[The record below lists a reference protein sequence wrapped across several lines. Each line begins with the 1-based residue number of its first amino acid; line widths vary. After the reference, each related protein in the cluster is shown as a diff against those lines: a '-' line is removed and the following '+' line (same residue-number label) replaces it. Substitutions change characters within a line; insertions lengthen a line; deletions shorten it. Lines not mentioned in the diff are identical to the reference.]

1 MFSLV
6 VENVSLEHLHVG
18 NKGHIKW
25 CPGATRSM
33 YAHLATHKLD
43 SRTCQHDGM
52 NSLLAKL
59 NCIHENSDY
68 PSLVNP
74 RIVRKLRSLIG
85 ELVDMGILK
94 QGRMRTV
101 VWPSWTHAWTL
112 PSWTGD
118 IGPPSV
124 VPVEEH
130 EQLEVPKAPVA
141 AGDDD
146 VMSWVQTETSSW
158 GSPYQRP
165 PSALQMSSGLSTS
178 TFALT
183 FRVPAPAQSSRGT
196 NLSSSGL
203 STSTFEP
210 TLRLPSAP
218 PTAQP
223 HKSTISSSGLS
234 ASTFAPT
241 LRLLSSPEHA
251 LPSSG
256 VSTSTFRPTLQLP
269 SPKRGI
275 AASRFNSHPTLD
287 LHDGRSSI
295 HPSESASV
303 AHTSRRRLAHGTSDS
318 GGVGQWLRRQSPLV
332 PARPQPPPPPPPP
345 TRPDPP
351 SPHTPPRTPSQT
363 VPVGALPSP
372 PETPR
377 PKVSQLE
384 DHGDTAH
391 SDQLEASR
399 ERLDGLIASVKEIQ
413 LVMISERES
422 DMVSILESIQ
432 RAIFMGQRMDSV
444 APLVQELDSLCR
456 GQACEVQRPGQDR
469 HDRQELS
476 HRLREAQLGVTE
488 LRAALAVG
496 NGDVIVRVEGLGL
509 EEGKNGT
516 ADVHLLTQQLDHL
529 VMTGS

>member
-1 MFSLV
+1 
-6 VENVSLEHLHVG
+6 
-18 NKGHIKW
+18 
-25 CPGATRSM
+25 M

-43 SRTCQHDGM
+43 PRTCQHDGM

-74 RIVRKLRSLIG
+74 RIVRKLRSLIS

-101 VWPSWTHAWTL
+101 VWPQWTHAWTL

-124 VPVEEH
+124 VPGEEYG
-130 EQLEVPKAPVA
+130 QLEIPKAPVA

-146 VMSWVQTETSSW
+146 VMSW
-158 GSPYQRP
+158 
-165 PSALQMSSGLSTS
+165 
-178 TFALT
+178 
-183 FRVPAPAQSSRGT
+183 
-196 NLSSSGL
+196 
-203 STSTFEP
+203 
-210 TLRLPSAP
+210 
-218 PTAQP
+218 
-223 HKSTISSSGLS
+223 
-234 ASTFAPT
+234 
-241 LRLLSSPEHA
+241 
-251 LPSSG
+251 
-256 VSTSTFRPTLQLP
+256 
-269 SPKRGI
+269 
-275 AASRFNSHPTLD
+275 
-287 LHDGRSSI
+287 
-295 HPSESASV
+295 
-303 AHTSRRRLAHGTSDS
+303 
-318 GGVGQWLRRQSPLV
+318 
-332 PARPQPPPPPPPP
+332 
-345 TRPDPP
+345 
-351 SPHTPPRTPSQT
+351 T

-377 PKVSQLE
+377 PKVPLPE
-384 DHGDTAH
+384 GHGDTAH

-399 ERLDGLIASVKEIQ
+399 ERLDGLIARAKEIQ

-422 DMVSILESIQ
+422 DMISILESIQ
-432 RAIFMGQRMDSV
+432 RAIVTGQRMDSV

-456 GQACEVQRPGQDR
+456 GQACEVQQPGQAR
-469 HDRQELS
+469 QDRQELS

-496 NGDVIVRVEGLGL
+496 DGDVIVRVEGLGL

-529 VMTGS
+529 VMTGH

>member
-1 MFSLV
+1 MCRGNTATV
-6 VENVSLEHLHVG
+6 VENVTLEHLHTG
-18 NKGHIKW
+18 NNGHIKW
-25 CPGATRSM
+25 CPGAIRSM

-43 SRTCQHDGM
+43 PRTCQHDGM

-74 RIVRKLRSLIG
+74 RIVRKLRSLIS

-101 VWPSWTHAWTL
+101 VWPQWTHAWTL

-124 VPVEEH
+124 VPGEEY

-158 GSPYQRP
+158 GPPYQRP

-178 TFALT
+178 TFAPT
-183 FRVPAPAQSSRGT
+183 FRVPAPSESSRGT

-223 HKSTISSSGLS
+223 HRSTISSSGLS

-241 LRLLSSPEHA
+241 LRLPSSPEHA
-251 LPSSG
+251 PPSSG
-256 VSTSTFRPTLQLP
+256 VSTSTFRPSLQLP

-275 AASRFNSHPTLD
+275 AASRFNSHPAPD

-303 AHTSRRRLAHGTSDS
+303 AHTSRRRLAHGISDS
-318 GGVGQWLRRQSPLV
+318 GGP
-332 PARPQPPPPPPPP
+332 PPPPPPPP
-345 TRPDPP
+345 TPTRPDPP
-351 SPHTPPRTPSQT
+351 PPQ
-363 VPVGALPSP
+363 
-372 PETPR
+372 TPR
-377 PKVSQLE
+377 PKVPLPE
-384 DHGDTAH
+384 GHGDTAH

-399 ERLDGLIASVKEIQ
+399 ERLDGLIARVKEIQ

-422 DMVSILESIQ
+422 DMISILESIQ
-432 RAIFMGQRMDSV
+432 RAIVTGQRMDSV

-456 GQACEVQRPGQDR
+456 GQACEVQQPGQDR
-469 HDRQELS
+469 QDRQELS
-476 HRLREAQLGVTE
+476 DRLREAQLGVTE

-496 NGDVIVRVEGLGL
+496 DSDVIVRVEGLGL